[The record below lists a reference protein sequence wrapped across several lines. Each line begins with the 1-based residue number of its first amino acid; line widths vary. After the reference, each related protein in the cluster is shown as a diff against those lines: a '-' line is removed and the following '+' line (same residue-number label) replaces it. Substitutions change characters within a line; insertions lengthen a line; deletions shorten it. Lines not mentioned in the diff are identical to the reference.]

1 MSKALSND
9 QLSGQALLTGQIM
22 GLLMRARAEGMTP
35 NILDVH
41 PVVDEHGNYE
51 PFVDVTMPSGK
62 YRLAVVHQTVIEE
75 EP

>member
-1 MSKALSND
+1 
-9 QLSGQALLTGQIM
+9 M